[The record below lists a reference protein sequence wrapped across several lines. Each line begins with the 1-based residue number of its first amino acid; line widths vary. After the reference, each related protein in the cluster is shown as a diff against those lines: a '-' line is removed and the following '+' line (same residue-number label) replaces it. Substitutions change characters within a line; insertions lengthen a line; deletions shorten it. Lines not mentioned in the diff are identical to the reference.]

1 MADTKTTKTVAD
13 PWKEEVEI
21 KLPKAT
27 NGEPNY
33 VIASVNGRAFKIQ
46 RGIKVKV
53 PAPIAEV
60 IEHSFLAQDEADSFI
75 ESRTEK

>member
-1 MADTKTTKTVAD
+1 MADTKTTKVAED
-13 PWKEEVEI
+13 PWAKKVEI
-21 KLPKAT
+21 KLPKAS

-46 RGIKVKV
+46 RGVKVEV

-60 IEHSFLAQDEADSFI
+60 IEHSFLAQDEAEEFI
-75 ESRTEK
+75 ETKADK